1 MNKPSGRCFVPQRI
15 GVVYISRRSI
25 LKVSL
30 TPMSG
35 RSVSKSRSIATRRI
49 CLRLAAS
56 ASRGRRSPETIAPPI
71 TPRVWNTKRRRVTS
85 GGIAPPL
92 PTAHVS
98 IHRYPLTSSPL
109 GDGGLR
115 CRRPPLRST
124 SHLMGLLE
132 VQSELQQILAEVRVR
147 VGRPGQAA
155 PLQRRDE
162 PIGDLDDVLPGQP
175 RLPWAGDEE
184 PVPPDCFHH
193 LPHALG
199 DLVRCAN
206 EFDRPIDPFG
216 YELPQGLPAPPLR
229 ERVQRATLAVRRD
242 VRQWLVQ
249 IEDGKVDFRN

>member
-1 MNKPSGRCFVPQRI
+1 MSEPSGRCFVPQII
-15 GVVYISRRSI
+15 GVVYISRRST
-25 LKVSL
+25 LKLSP
-30 TPMSG
+30 TPKSG
-35 RSVSKSRSIATRRI
+35 RSDSKSRSMSTRKI

-56 ASRGRRSPETIAPPI
+56 ARRGSRSPETIAPPI
-71 TPRVWNTKRRRVTS
+71 TPRVWNTKRRRATS

-147 VGRPGQAA
+147 VGRPGQAT

-162 PIGDLDDVLPGQP
+162 TVGDLVDGLPGQP
-175 RLPWAGDEE
+175 RLPWAGDEA
-184 PVPPDCFHH
+184 PVPPDLLHNLAH
-193 LPHALG
+193 TLG
-199 DLVRCAN
+199 DLVRCAD
-206 EFDRPIDPFG
+206 ELDRPVNPFCH
-216 YELPQGLPAPPLR
+216 ELPQSLPAAPLR
-229 ERVQRATLAVRRD
+229 ELVQRATLAVRRN
-242 VRQWLVQ
+242 
-249 IEDGKVDFRN
+249 FR